1 MKIPSHSENFDS
13 EVRIAA
19 YLFVPSCGGT
29 DGVPSEGLMAPNR
42 INYLTHAPPP
52 PPLSAVSLPDI
63 FRRRA
68 APDTN
73 APFGKTILV
82 QSERDGATDREMY
95 LMTSVPSKNG
105 LNPFNSAFEC
115 LQLMARILTP
125 PGARASTY

>member
-1 MKIPSHSENFDS
+1 
-13 EVRIAA
+13 
-19 YLFVPSCGGT
+19 
-29 DGVPSEGLMAPNR
+29 MAPNR
-42 INYLTHAPPP
+42 INYLTHAP

-68 APDTN
+68 AALDTN

-125 PGARASTY
+125 PGARAPTY